1 MVNKEFTNYKNVVQ
15 VVFPSILPKQG

>member
-15 VVFPSILPKQG
+15 VVFLSILPKQG